1 MRTLL
6 AITLFLAATIVRGQ
20 DTTIIVH
27 ADRPTGPVSPY
38 LTGVCIEDVN
48 HEIYG
53 GLYSQMIFGESFAE
67 PPASAAPKGFAAY
80 GGSWEVKEDRLIA
93 GAGDGPRLV
102 AQHPPIS
109 AGEVAIDV
117 RFPDD
122 SAGLAGLIVNV
133 AQPQVGADHFVGYEI
148 SLDPKRQLL
157 VLGRHRNNWEHVR
170 DVPCAVSTDKWIGL
184 AVRIADRRLEVL
196 VDGKS
201 IAADDNSRLS
211 PGRIGLRTWKR
222 TAEFRNL
229 TIKTKDGVQVL
240 PFEWGDARSTQGMS
254 GMWRGFSRGSAAG
267 SFALDT
273 NDPFTGRQSQRL
285 TFDSGQGEC
294 GIENRG
300 LNRQGLGL
308 VARRDYQGYAWLR
321 AEKALDLV
329 LALESS
335 DGEKT
340 YGQTKI
346 HVDTAQWK
354 RFDFSLT
361 SDATDSAAR
370 FAIKLNAPG
379 SLVVGHVL
387 LQPGDWGRF
396 KGLPVRKDVIDGLR
410 EMGVSVMR
418 YGGSMVNA
426 PEYRWKKMIG
436 PRDRRP
442 GYKGTWYEHSSNGWG
457 IIDFLNLCEAMEILA
472 VPDFNIDESPEDM
485 ADFIEYVNG
494 QPDTQWGAKRA
505 LDGHAA
511 AYRLKY
517 LELGNEEAVDET
529 YRAKF
534 EKLAEAIW
542 QKDPTVTPV
551 IGDFEY
557 KQPIA
562 DPMNFKGAPRI
573 RSLSS
578 HQKILEFAKSHQ
590 KPVWFDVHIWN
601 HKPGDAAG
609 PVAGLESLAG
619 WFEKLAPGADFKVCV
634 FEENAVNHAM
644 LRALA
649 HAETINGLER
659 LAKWV
664 PIVCAA
670 NGLQVDGQND
680 NGWDQ
685 GLLFMNP
692 SKAWLQPP
700 GYVTQMIARQR
711 LGQCIGVD
719 VKGTLN
725 AAGQISADRKR
736 IALRIVNPADHEVT
750 ARIEIQPAWA
760 NTRALHVSELSGPLD
775 GVNSSDDPQK
785 LAPKASA
792 QPAGNPLD
800 HTFPPRSVTILRF
813 E

>member
-1 MRTLL
+1 MQTRLATILL
-6 AITLFLAATIVRGQ
+6 LAATIARAQ
-20 DTTIIVH
+20 DASITIH
-27 ADRPTGPVSPY
+27 ADRPTHPVSPY

-67 PPASAAPKGFAAY
+67 PPASAAPRGFAAY
-80 GGSWEVKEDRLIA
+80 GGSWEVKEERLIA
-93 GAGDGPRLV
+93 GAGDGPKLI

-109 AGEVAIDV
+109 AGEVTVEV

-133 AQPQVGADHFVGYEI
+133 AQPQIGADRFVGYEV

-157 VLGRHRNNWEHVR
+157 VLGRHRNNWEPVR
-170 DVPCAVSTDKWIGL
+170 DLPCTVPTNKWIPL
-184 AVRIADRRLEVL
+184 VVRITDRRLEIL
-196 VDGKS
+196 VDRKS
-201 IAADDNSRLS
+201 IFIDQDSRLS

-222 TAEFRNL
+222 PAEFRKL
-229 TIKTKDGVQVL
+229 TIKTERGLQLL
-240 PFEWGDARSTQGMS
+240 PFEPGDARSTQGVS
-254 GMWRGFSRGSAAG
+254 GMWRGFSGGSATG
-267 SFALDT
+267 TFALDT
-273 NDPFTGRQSQRL
+273 NDPFAGQQSQRL
-285 TFDSGQGEC
+285 TFESGQGEW

-300 LNRQGLGL
+300 LNRQGIGL
-308 VARRDYQGYAWLR
+308 VAGRDYRGYAWLR
-321 AEKALDLV
+321 ADKPLDALF
-329 LALESS
+329 ALES
-335 DGEKT
+335 DNGEKT
-340 YGQTKI
+340 YGKTTV
-346 HVDTAQWK
+346 HVDAAQWK
-354 RFDFSLT
+354 RFDFLLT
-361 SDATDSAAR
+361 SDSTDPAAR

-379 SLVVGHVL
+379 SLVVGHVF

-396 KGLPVRKDVIDGLR
+396 KNLPVRKDVVEGLR
-410 EMGVSVMR
+410 DMGVSVMR

-457 IIDFLNLCEAMEILA
+457 IIDFLDLCEAMQILA
-472 VPDFNIDESPEDM
+472 VPDFNIDESPQDM

-494 QPDTQWGAKRA
+494 PADSQWGAKRSA
-505 LDGHAA
+505 DGHPAP
-511 AYRLKY
+511 YRLKY
-517 LELGNEEAVDET
+517 LELGNEEAVDEI

-542 QKDPTVTPV
+542 QKDTTVTPV

-557 KQPIA
+557 RQPIA

-573 RSLSS
+573 KSLAP
-578 HQKILEFAKSHQ
+578 HQKILQFAKAHE

-601 HKPGDAAG
+601 HKPGDCAG
-609 PVAGLESLAG
+609 HLAGLESLAG
-619 WFEKLAPGADFKVCV
+619 WLEKLAPGAEFKICV
-634 FEENAVNHAM
+634 FEENATNHAM
-644 LRALA
+644 TRALA

-692 SKAWLQPP
+692 SKVWLQPP

-711 LGQCIGVD
+711 LADSLLIE
-719 VKGTLN
+719 VKGRLD
-725 AAGQISADRKR
+725 ASGQISADRKR
-736 IALRIVNPADHEVT
+736 IGLRVVNREDHPVT
-750 ARIEIQPAWA
+750 AGIKIQSPPTK
-760 NTRALHVSELSGPLD
+760 TRTMHSVQLSGDLTD
-775 GVNSSDDPQK
+775 VNSSDQPQK
-785 LAPKASA
+785 LVPQRRE
-792 QPAGNPLD
+792 QPAADPTS